1 MSAVTTS
8 PASAAPTS
16 TSPLRWTFG
25 RQLRS
30 EWLKFWTVRSTI
42 WTLSVMVVGMV
53 GLVALISLAMRS
65 AVGDFMTVDEALWT
79 PFEFAVNMGSLA
91 VAVLAVLT
99 ITGEYRTGMIHASV
113 TAAPRRT
120 PVLWSKLVIL
130 FAVVLVASAV
140 AVLLAFVLQKP
151 IMASLDGSIDLGDP
165 ESQRRLFGNV
175 LYLATIGAFAF
186 AVGALLRHSAA
197 ALATV
202 LGLMLVVES
211 LVRGIPWEPL
221 EYVRPFMP
229 SSSGYLLAQSQERID
244 TINAMAGHGI
254 HLSAWGGY
262 AVLVGWVV
270 VLLGLAA
277 VLLKRRD
284 A

>member
-8 PASAAPTS
+8 AAPTS
-16 TSPLRWTFG
+16 AAPSHRWTFG

-42 WTLSVMVVGMV
+42 WTLSVMVVGMI
-53 GLVALISLAMRS
+53 GLVVLISFPMRS
-65 AVGDFMTVDEALWT
+65 AVGDFMTAEEALWA

-91 VAVLAVLT
+91 VVVLAVLT
-99 ITGEYRTGMIHASV
+99 ITGEYRTGMIRASV

-130 FAVVLVASAV
+130 FAVVLVAAAV
-140 AVLLAFVLQKP
+140 AIVLAFALQAP
-151 IMASLDGSIDLGDP
+151 IMSSLDASIDLGDA

-229 SSSGYLLAQSQERID
+229 SSSGYLLASSQESID
-244 TINAMAGHGI
+244 SMNAMAGHGI